1 LQKHRK
7 MIFLSLLVAFGIGL
21 HIIENMIPIPF
32 PVPGAKLGL
41 ANIIS
46 LLAVVIYGLK
56 EGLIVSILR
65 CIIGALL
72 AGSFSSLLY
81 SLSGAILST
90 LIMAFAYSYFKNIF
104 SLAGISIL
112 GGVTHNFTQ
121 VTVASLT
128 LSTFGLYIYLPFLM
142 VIGLFTGL
150 FTGLVANFVNQNL
163 STTLIKIGFLGE
175 EKINHETKLS

>member
-1 LQKHRK
+1 MQKHRK

-32 PVPGAKLGL
+32 RAGAKLGL

-81 SLSGAILST
+81 SCLER
-90 LIMAFAYSYFKNIF
+90 F
-104 SLAGISIL
+104 
-112 GGVTHNFTQ
+112 
-121 VTVASLT
+121 
-128 LSTFGLYIYLPFLM
+128 
-142 VIGLFTGL
+142 
-150 FTGLVANFVNQNL
+150 
-163 STTLIKIGFLGE
+163 
-175 EKINHETKLS
+175 